1 MGIARDNRT
10 GKRVP
15 LQTPV
20 DLRIQG
26 RSAASGRAVNIS
38 MGGLLLIPGGLLP
51 VGSACEVAISM
62 PAGSGRGVVVA
73 EGTVVRSGETGTA
86 IRFIRAL
93 GEMAL
98 HVLAGSSGLR
108 PGLTWLD
115 YYLAYF
121 QVGQG
126 QAGIDCRQT
135 FGISHRTF
143 RRVTAVSFF
152 GCIACALLVAWL
164 FRSWAAGLS
173 AWAKVAGA
181 LVYGVAWLL
190 ALQPAVDLAVIWLL
204 RRSGRGQ

>member
-1 MGIARDNRT
+1 MVDTRDNRT
-10 GKRVP
+10 AKRVP

-20 DLRIQG
+20 DLRIRG

-38 MGGLLLIPGGLLP
+38 MGGLLLAPGGLLP
-51 VGSACEVAISM
+51 VGSACEVAISL

-73 EGTVVRSGETGTA
+73 EGTVLRSGEDGTA
-86 IRFIRAL
+86 IRFMRDL

-98 HVLAGSSGLR
+98 DVLVGPSGLR
-108 PGLTWLD
+108 PGQSWLD

-126 QAGIDCRQT
+126 RAGIDCRQT
-135 FGISHRTF
+135 FGVSRRTF
-143 RRVTAVSFF
+143 RRVSAVSFF
-152 GCIACALLVAWL
+152 VCIACALLVAWL
-164 FRSWAAGLS
+164 CRSWIAGLP
-173 AWAKVAGA
+173 AWAQVGGA

-204 RRSGRGQ
+204 RRSRRG